1 MDLKKMIADHIFNDE
16 MEEKIIKALNDNINI
31 PIIGEDTEE
40 KILRAIYNSIEEVVK
55 KAILK

>member
-1 MDLKKMIADHIFNDE
+1 MDLKQMIADHIFNDK

>member
-1 MDLKKMIADHIFNDE
+1 MIADHIFNDE

>member
-1 MDLKKMIADHIFNDE
+1 MDLKQMIADHIFNDK

-31 PIIGEDTEE
+31 PIIGEESVE